1 MHALS
6 IINFGFVLFF
16 GIALSLSFVDIDIKK
31 NLKQYALV
39 FCVFGMIQ
47 LLTYFILGEKL
58 LFKSYPFLTHL
69 PLFLLLKWHYQKSSY
84 IAGISVLSAYLF
96 CTPRKWIGTAVSYF
110 WNYDIGVSY
119 LIQILITIPL
129 LVIIIKYVSPY
140 VARLKFES
148 DKILRFFILVPLL
161 YYVLEYVLTVYT
173 HLLYHGGV
181 VIVEFMD
188 AAVVVVYFIFSIIYL
203 KTLYEKKK
211 VEVEQALFK
220 VLADQS
226 KAEIETL
233 RKSQKQATIYR
244 HDLRHH
250 MNYLNACISKNSLKD
265 ALSYIA
271 EICEGIDNA
280 KVVQYSENE
289 PINLILSS
297 YAAKAEEKK
306 IHSEINVLTV
316 DFGKF
321 TVPDLCSLL
330 SNAFENAIHACEN
343 IADSNKRFI
352 KLRMYSKNNKLCID
366 IRNSYQTEPIF
377 YQGFPISKEQG
388 HGFGTKSMAHVVDKY
403 EGIYQ
408 FKVKDGYFIFQ
419 ATT

>member
-1 MHALS
+1 MHYLS
-6 IINFGFVLFF
+6 IINFSFVLFF
-16 GIALSLSFVDIDIKK
+16 GITLSLSFADIEAKK
-31 NLKQYALV
+31 NPKQYALV
-39 FCVFGMIQ
+39 FFTFGMVQ
-47 LLTYFILGEKL
+47 LLTYFIFGEGF
-58 LFKSYPFLTHL
+58 LFKSYPFLIHF
-69 PLFLLLKWHYQKSSY
+69 PLFLLLKRHYQKSSC

-110 WNYDIGVSY
+110 WNYDTGVSY
-119 LIQILITIPL
+119 LVQILITIPL
-129 LVIIIKYVSPY
+129 LVIIVKYASPY

-148 DKILRFFILVPLL
+148 DRILRFFILVPLL
-161 YYVLEYVLTVYT
+161 YYVLEYIFTVYT
-173 HLLYHGGV
+173 NLLYYGGA
-181 VIVEFMD
+181 VIVEFM
-188 AAVVVVYFIFSIIYL
+188 AAAIVVVYFIFSMIYL

-233 RKSQKQATIYR
+233 RKSQKQAAIYR

-250 MNYLNACISKNSLKD
+250 MNYLNACIAENSLKD

-271 EICEGIDNA
+271 EVCEGIDNA
-280 KVVQYSENE
+280 KVIQYSENE
-289 PINLILSS
+289 SINLILSS

-306 IHSEINVLTV
+306 IHSEINVFTV
-316 DFGKF
+316 DFGKI

-330 SNAFENAIHACEN
+330 SNALENAINACES

-366 IRNSYQTEPIF
+366 IRNRYQTEPLF
-377 YQGFPISKEQG
+377 YQGFPVSKEQG

-403 EGIYQ
+403 DGIYQ
-408 FKVKDGYFIFQ
+408 FKVEDGFFIFQ